1 MLEDN
6 YSVFKDINKLSDR
19 LASDIL
25 DAAKTAIKLSDSFK
39 IVLTGGNSILKT
51 YEILSNSESDW
62 SKWHIYLSDE
72 RCLPLEDKDRN
83 DYMINSVWLNHS
95 PILKH
100 NINFIPAE
108 LGVNGVAHYE
118 NILNGVDNFDVTL
131 LSMGEDGHVASLFP
145 GHSYDDSKS
154 VVNESNS
161 PKYPKDRI
169 SMSYSRLNHSKNI
182 FKVISGSSKQRS
194 LDLWLKGDGLPINQI
209 SGINNKIYLCKD
221 ALYKVKSTIN
231 NIFGL

>member
-1 MLEDN
+1 MLESSC
-6 YSVFKDINKLSDR
+6 SVFKDINKLSDR

-25 DAAKTAIKLSDSFK
+25 DAAKTAIRLSNSFK

-83 DYMINSVWLNHS
+83 DYMINSVWLEHS

-108 LGVNGVAHYE
+108 LGVNGVSHYE
-118 NILNGVDNFDVTL
+118 NILNGVDNFDPIPNCFTL
-131 LSMGEDGHVASLFP
+131 SARGKRCIANSTACNASATSP
-145 GHSYDDSKS
+145 RS
-154 VVNESNS
+154 V
-161 PKYPKDRI
+161 
-169 SMSYSRLNHSKNI
+169 
-182 FKVISGSSKQRS
+182 
-194 LDLWLKGDGLPINQI
+194 
-209 SGINNKIYLCKD
+209 
-221 ALYKVKSTIN
+221 
-231 NIFGL
+231 